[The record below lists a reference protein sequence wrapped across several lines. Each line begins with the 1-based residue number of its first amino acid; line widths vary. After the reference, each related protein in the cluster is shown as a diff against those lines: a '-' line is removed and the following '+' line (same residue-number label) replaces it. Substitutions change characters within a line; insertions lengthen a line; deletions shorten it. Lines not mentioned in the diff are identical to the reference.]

1 MLKVNFSSKEEI
13 MTITIEEVIQKIDDW
28 NDKPFECQ
36 EMTGG
41 LTNRNYRVDVG
52 GQAHFVRV
60 PGADTELLAVDRD
73 NEYHSSKAAA
83 AAGVGPKVLYYLPE
97 HKVMVLEFL
106 KGETMSIEALGA
118 PGMPTRIAQ
127 SLKKLHS
134 GSRCLN
140 EFNMFRLVEFY
151 MRIVEEHNVRI
162 PDDYRDRM
170 SVLSRIEKALDKHR
184 LPDVPCNN
192 DLLAENYIDDGQMLW
207 LIDFEYSGNNDPC
220 FELGNTC
227 QEQQYNEDQYAELCA
242 AYFGETRRHLLARMY
257 LFSIMSDFGWTQ
269 WGAIQNKISK
279 LDYDFWEYAMGRWER
294 CLGMLDSNKFSK
306 WLDDAGRDD

>member
-1 MLKVNFSSKEEI
+1 
-13 MTITIEEVIQKIDDW
+13 MTITIEEVIQNIADW
-28 NDKPFECQ
+28 KGKPFKIQ

-41 LTNRNYRVDVG
+41 LTNKNYRVDVD

-83 AAGVGPKVLYYLPE
+83 DAGIGPKVMYHLPR

-106 KGETMSIEALGA
+106 EGTTMSIGTLGV
-118 PGMPTRIAQ
+118 PGMPARIAQ
-127 SLKKLHS
+127 SLKKLHA

-151 MRIVEEHNVRI
+151 MRIVEEHKVRI
-162 PDDYRDRM
+162 PDDYRNRM
-170 SVLSRIEKALDKHR
+170 AVLSQIESATNKHR
-184 LPDVPCNN
+184 LPTVPCNN

-207 LIDFEYSGNNDPC
+207 LIDYEYSGNNDPC

-257 LFSIMSDFGWTQ
+257 LFSIMSDFGWTL

-279 LDYDFWEYAMGRWER
+279 LDYDFWEYATGRWER
-294 CLGMLDSNKFSK
+294 CLAMLDSDNFSR
-306 WLDDAGRDD
+306 WLADAGQED